1 MGKLITLPFAALLR
15 WMYSITGSYGV
26 AIILFS
32 LILKLVLLPFCPA
45 SRRSCRSNTQKI
57 SRNIRRNWLSSIRRR
72 ASTP

>member
-32 LILKLVLLPFCPA
+32 LILKLILLPFQMKSKRSMVRMEIGRA
-45 SRRSCRSNTQKI
+45 SCRE
-57 SRNIRRNWLSSIRRR
+57 RVLRLV
-72 ASTP
+72 

>member
-32 LILKLVLLPFCPA
+32 LILKLR
-45 SRRSCRSNTQKI
+45 SEERRVGKEC
-57 SRNIRRNWLSSIRRR
+57 
-72 ASTP
+72 